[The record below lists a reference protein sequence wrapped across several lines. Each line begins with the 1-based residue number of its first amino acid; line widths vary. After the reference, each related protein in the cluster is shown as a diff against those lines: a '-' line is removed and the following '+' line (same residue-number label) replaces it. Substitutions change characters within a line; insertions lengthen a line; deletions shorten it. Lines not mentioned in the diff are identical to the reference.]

1 MRLPYPVYSSDSHV
15 IEPPDLW
22 TSRMDARWRGLAP
35 RVVSLEDTDIWVVDS
50 DIRLA
55 VVGIQDQAGFRFE
68 GPGKISKK
76 SRMDQLQHGEAGWT
90 PELYMA
96 GLREDGVSGA
106 LLYPSTAVQAYRCI
120 EGPLLAALAHTYND
134 WILEFC
140 AADPG
145 RLKAV
150 AMITV
155 DDPAGGVAEMYRM
168 AGNGAAALM
177 LPVFPRYPT
186 TYDQPEYA
194 PVWAAAADIG
204 LPIVFHLGSNQRG
217 RHGEPPLDLIVHA
230 TKDVHIQRSI
240 GILVLS
246 GLFGRYPR
254 LRVGA
259 IEFGASW
266 AGPLMH
272 RLDTLY
278 ARHHRLLDY
287 RFPAGESPSDHF
299 RRGVFLGFQD
309 DRACIPIR
317 HVLGVGNLQWGNDF
331 PHAESTYPRS
341 HEFLAAHFAHVP
353 REEAAAIAGGNAV
366 AMYGFAA
373 ARPADLSPAGA

>member
-22 TSRMDARWRGLAP
+22 TSRMDGQWRDRAP
-35 RVVSLEDTDIWVVDS
+35 RVVSLEDTDIWVVDR
-50 DIRLA
+50 DVRLA
-55 VVGIQDQAGFRFE
+55 VVGIQDQAGLRFQ
-68 GPGKISKK
+68 GPGRISKK
-76 SRMDQLQHGEAGWT
+76 SRMDALQHGEAGWT
-90 PELYMA
+90 PSLYMA
-96 GLREDGVSGA
+96 GLREDGVAGA

-120 EGPLLAALAHTYND
+120 EGPLLAALARTYND
-134 WILEFC
+134 WIIEFC
-140 AADPG
+140 SADPG
-145 RLKAV
+145 RLKAA
-150 AMITV
+150 AMISV
-155 DDPAGGVAEMYRM
+155 DDPAEGVAEMYRM
-168 AGNGAAALM
+168 AGKGAAALM

-186 TYDQPEYA
+186 TYDQPGYE

-204 LPIVFHLGSNQRG
+204 LPVVFHLGTNQRA

-240 GILVLS
+240 ALLVLC

-266 AGPLMH
+266 AGPVMQ
-272 RLDTLY
+272 RLDALHT
-278 ARHHRLLDY
+278 RHHRLLSY
-287 RFPAGESPSDHF
+287 RFPDGEKPSDHF

-309 DRACIPIR
+309 DRACIPMR
-317 HVLGVGNLQWGNDF
+317 DVLGVPNLQWGNDF

-341 HEFLAAHFAHVP
+341 HEFLAAHFADIP
-353 REEAAAIAGGNAV
+353 ADEAAAISGGNAIG
-366 AMYGFAA
+366 MYGFT
-373 ARPADLSPAGA
+373 ADVAVSR